1 MKLLSSK
8 ILPKSYLNEE
18 TSSLTNSISSIFFW
32 MRLEFEETSSV
43 FFWMRFESSVMF
55 LAITSINHLFWFLR
69 AAFSSRMSSML
80 LEEDS
85 EILLLFFFESSEI
98 SCSKRQWKYDWVK
111 VFHSLILTNN
121 PLSKKGEKENCKIR
135 RKLSYSS
142 LNERYLPMRLW
153 KWKNH
158 QEQSEANH
166 VQNLKCQ
173 KEPQRNM
180 SK

>member
-1 MKLLSSK
+1 MKLLSLK

-111 VFHSLILTNN
+111 VFHSLKVSILTHN
-121 PLSKKGEKENCKIR
+121 PLSKKGGGKR
-135 RKLSYSS
+135 TVKLEEIES
-142 LNERYLPMRLW
+142 LFT
-153 KWKNH
+153 KWKIPAH
-158 QEQSEANH
+158 ALVKVTESPRTE
-166 VQNLKCQ
+166 
-173 KEPQRNM
+173 R
-180 SK
+180 S